1 VQDSCFKSG
10 ANREIGVTWVDCQ
23 EKLVD
28 GAVSQDVQVKP
39 ELVDFQ
45 TEPSRHKHW
54 RMSCDGPVAT
64 LTMDVSEDGG
74 IRPGYKLKLNSYDL
88 GVDIELHDALQ
99 RIRFEHPEIRAVMI
113 TSAKPRVFC
122 SGANIYMLGQSSHA
136 WKVNFCK
143 FTNET
148 RNGIEDSS
156 RHSGLKFLAAL
167 NGTTAGGG
175 YELALACDEIVLVDD
190 RSSAVSLPEVP
201 LLGVLPGT
209 GGLTRVTDKRRV
221 RRDLADIFCTTSD
234 GIRGQRAKDWGLVD
248 EVVKTQQFGEHVKK
262 RAAELAQA
270 SDRPADAK
278 GVVLSP
284 LKRTIDE
291 DGLHYE
297 TVDAVFNRSSR
308 TVTITVKAPDM
319 VSSQTVGAVTELG
332 AEWWP
337 LKMARELDDAI
348 LSLRTNELE
357 MGLWILKTS
366 GDAKA
371 MLAMDEFILKNA
383 HNWFVRE
390 VLGLMRRTF
399 ARLDVTSRSM
409 YAVVEP
415 GSCFVGTLL
424 ELAMA
429 ADRVYMLDTQEGEAR
444 ALVMLSEMN
453 FGPLPMV
460 NQLSRLEARFYQDEE
475 RVKGLHARVGQQLAP
490 CEAVEVGLVTAAPDD
505 LDWQDE
511 LRIAIE
517 SRAALSPDALTGL
530 EANLRF
536 GLPETMETRVFGR
549 LSAWQNWIFIR
560 PNAVGPSGALKVYG
574 SGSPVKFNWERV

>member
-1 VQDSCFKSG
+1 
-10 ANREIGVTWVDCQ
+10 
-23 EKLVD
+23 VD
-28 GAVSQDVQVKP
+28 GAVSQDVQTRP

-45 TEPSRHKHW
+45 TEPSRYKHW
-54 RMSCDGPVAT
+54 RMSFDGAVAT

-99 RIRFEHPEIRAVMI
+99 RIRFEHPEIRSVMI
-113 TSAKPRVFC
+113 ASAKPRVFC

-175 YELALACDEIVLVDD
+175 YELALACDEIILVDD

-209 GGLTRVTDKRRV
+209 GGLTRVTDKRKV

-248 EVVKTQQFGEHVKK
+248 DVVKTQQFAEHVKK
-262 RAAELAQA
+262 RAAELAER
-270 SDRPADAK
+270 SDRPDHAQ
-278 GVVLSP
+278 GVGLTP
-284 LKRTIDE
+284 LARTIDE
-291 DGLHYE
+291 EGLHYE
-297 TVDAVFNRSSR
+297 TVDAILNRASR
-308 TVTITVKAPDM
+308 TVTITVKAPDI
-319 VSSQTVGAVTELG
+319 SSPQTLDAVLELG
-332 AEWWP
+332 DRWWP
-337 LKMARELDDAI
+337 LKMARELDDAV

-357 MGLWILKTS
+357 LGLWILKTT
-366 GDAKA
+366 GDTRAV
-371 MLAMDEFILKNA
+371 LAMDEFILK
-383 HNWFVRE
+383 HVKNWFVRE
-390 VLGLMRRTF
+390 VLGMLRRTF

-409 YAVVEP
+409 YAVIEP

-424 ELAMA
+424 ELALA
-429 ADRVYMLDTQEGEAR
+429 ADRVYMLDTQEGDER
-444 ALVMLSEMN
+444 AAVALSEMN
-453 FGPLPMV
+453 FGSLPMV
-460 NQLSRLEARFYQDEE
+460 NYLPRLAARFYQDEKQIDSL
-475 RVKGLHARVGQQLAP
+475 RAQIGKTLSAS
-490 CEAVEVGLVTAAPDD
+490 EAVAAGLVTSAPDD

-511 LRIAIE
+511 LRTAIE
-517 SRAALSPDALTGL
+517 SRVALSPDALTGL

-560 PNAVGPSGALKVYG
+560 PNAVGPDGALKVYG
-574 SGSPVKFNWERV
+574 TGSAIKFNFEKV

>member
-1 VQDSCFKSG
+1 
-10 ANREIGVTWVDCQ
+10 
-23 EKLVD
+23 VD
-28 GAVSQDVQVKP
+28 GVVSPDEQIKP

-45 TEPSRHKHW
+45 TDPSRYKHW
-54 RMSCDGPVAT
+54 HLSFDGVVAT
-64 LTMDVSEDGG
+64 LTMDVSEEGG

-99 RIRFEHPEIRAVMI
+99 RIRFEHPEIRSVMI

-248 EVVKTQQFGEHVKK
+248 ETIKTQLFGEHVKK
-262 RAAELAQA
+262 RAAEMSQQ

-278 GVVLSP
+278 GVILAPLS
-284 LKRTIDE
+284 RTIDE

-297 TVDAVFNRSSR
+297 TVEAIVNRGSR
-308 TVTITVKAPDM
+308 TVTITVRAPERG
-319 VSSQTVGAVTELG
+319 SAQSLAAILELG
-332 AEWWP
+332 SEWWP

-348 LSLRTNELE
+348 LNLRTNELE
-357 MGLWILKTS
+357 LGLWIFKTS

-371 MLAMDEFILKNA
+371 MLAVDEFILKNQA
-383 HNWFVRE
+383 DWFVRE
-390 VLGLMRRTF
+390 VLGMMRRTF
-399 ARLDVTSRSM
+399 ARLEVTSRSM
-409 YAVVEP
+409 FAVIEP
-415 GSCFVGTLL
+415 GSCFAGTLL
-424 ELAMA
+424 ELALA
-429 ADRVYMLDTQEGEAR
+429 ADRAYMLDTQEGNAK
-444 ALVMLSEMN
+444 ATVALSEMN

-460 NQLSRLEARFYQDEE
+460 NQLSRLAARFYKDEE
-475 RVKGLHARVGQQLAP
+475 RIATLRGQVGQPLP
-490 CEAVEVGLVTAAPDD
+490 SSEAMAAGLVTSSPDD

-511 LRIAIE
+511 LRTAIE
-517 SRAALSPDALTGL
+517 SRVALSPDALTGL

-574 SGSPVKFNWERV
+574 TGSPVKFNWEKV